1 MQSLSSQF
9 DFTKL
14 SILTPKKTLNIEGQL
29 IDLSKPKIMGILN
42 ATPDSFYV
50 SSRNSTD
57 NDLLKAAEKMLNDG
71 ASFLDVGGYSSR
83 PGADHI
89 STEEETRRV
98 AGPIQAISKEFPEAI
113 ISIDSFRSKVA
124 VSALDAGAKMV
135 NDISAGRLDDGMLKM
150 VGERGVP
157 FIAMHTRGTPQTMK
171 EDTNYDDLL
180 REMTIYFAEVKRKCQ
195 DFGIK
200 DLIVDPG
207 FGFAKT
213 MEQNYY
219 LLKNLAY
226 FLNLDCPILVGV
238 SRKSMIFKLLEQ
250 SASDALNGTTALNS
264 VALFRGASILRVHDI
279 KEAVETAKLIGYLN
293 DSRI

>member
-1 MQSLSSQF
+1 
-9 DFTKL
+9 
-14 SILTPKKTLNIEGQL
+14 
-29 IDLSKPKIMGILN
+29 MGILN
-42 ATPDSFYV
+42 ATPDSFYA
-50 SSRNSTD
+50 SSRNSTV
-57 NDLLKAAEKMLNDG
+57 NDMLKGAEKMLNEG
-71 ASFLDVGGYSSR
+71 ASFLDIGGYSSR

-89 STEEETRRV
+89 SVDEEIKRV
-98 AGPIQAISKEFPEAI
+98 IEPIQRISKEFPEAI
-113 ISIDSFRSKVA
+113 ISIDSFRSEVVA
-124 VSALDAGAKMV
+124 VALDAGAKMV
-135 NDISAGRLDDGMLKM
+135 NDISAGRLDEGMLKL

-171 EDTNYDDLL
+171 DNTNYDDLL
-180 REMTIYFAEVKRKCQ
+180 LEMTIYFAEVKRKCL

-213 MEQNYY
+213 IEQNYY

-226 FLNLDCPILVGV
+226 FLSLHCPILVGV

-250 SASDALNGTTALNS
+250 SANDVLNGTTVLNS